1 MKTCTLYRYQLTCS
15 RRDIRIIIDSLR
27 LHISKL
33 SPEDHEQEREYTGN
47 MLFDLEE
54 LIGERHGK

>member
-1 MKTCTLYRYQLTCS
+1 MKAYTISRYQLNCS
-15 RRDIRIIIDSLR
+15 ERDIRIIIDGLK

-33 SPEDHEQEREYTGN
+33 SPEDHEQEREYAVN

-54 LIGERHGK
+54 LIDAPHGK

>member
-1 MKTCTLYRYQLTCS
+1 MKTYTISKYQLTCS
-15 RRDIRIIIDSLR
+15 ERDVRIIIDGLK

-54 LIGERHGK
+54 LIGEQHGK